1 MTKEDLI
8 EVEGAVSELL
18 PNAMFRVLLDNGHE
32 ILAHSAGKLRKRR
45 IRILV
50 GDRVAIEMTP
60 YDMTKGRITFRQKDD
75 RAAAA
80 GPPNRRASFRAR

>member
-1 MTKEDLI
+1 MAKEDPI

-32 ILAHSAGKLRKRR
+32 ILAHSAGKLRKRH

-60 YDMTKGRITFRQKDD
+60 YDNTKGRITFRQKDE
-75 RAAAA
+75 RSASTVP
-80 GPPNRRASFRAR
+80 GRSRFPRRSR